1 MAEHDHNPAPKT
13 EAEHQDQGS
22 DRDRDDT
29 APKAA
34 GSGSRPLDQSTVSP
48 QSTQAPQSTVAPQ
61 APQPMGWQAYGIIAF
76 LGGVIIAILGIGWQI
91 WFSVDTA
98 MDPFA
103 WWLIGGALVISV
115 LLGGGLL
122 LLLHYSSRHH
132 DHRVYDADHF
142 QKWHQR

>member
-1 MAEHDHNPAPKT
+1 MPEYDHNPAPKT
-13 EAEHQDQGS
+13 EAEDQDQRS
-22 DRDRDDT
+22 DRDGGDT

-34 GSGSRPLDQSTVSP
+34 GPDSRPLD
-48 QSTQAPQSTVAPQ
+48 QSTVAPQ

-142 QKWHQR
+142 QKWHRR

>member
-1 MAEHDHNPAPKT
+1 MPEHDHNPAPKT
-13 EAEHQDQGS
+13 EAEDQDQRS
-22 DRDRDDT
+22 DRDGDDT

-34 GSGSRPLDQSTVSP
+34 GSVSRPLDQSTVAL
-48 QSTQAPQSTVAPQ
+48 QSTLAPQAPQ

-76 LGGVIIAILGIGWQI
+76 LGGVIVAILGIGWQI

-142 QKWHQR
+142 QKWHRR

>member
-1 MAEHDHNPAPKT
+1 MPEQDQKPTPKT
-13 EAEHQDQGS
+13 KGD
-22 DRDRDDT
+22 DRPSARDGEDT
-29 APKAA
+29 ARTASDTGAHQP
-34 GSGSRPLDQSTVSP
+34 P
-48 QSTQAPQSTVAPQ
+48 QAPQAPQ
-61 APQPMGWQAYGIIAF
+61 APQPMGWQAYGIIAL
-76 LGGVIIAILGIGWQI
+76 LGGVIVAILGIGWQI

-122 LLLHYSSRHH
+122 TLLHYSSRHH

-142 QKWHQR
+142 QKWHRR

>member
-1 MAEHDHNPAPKT
+1 MPEPDQKPTPKT
-13 EAEHQDQGS
+13 QGN
-22 DRDRDDT
+22 DRQSARDGEDT
-29 APKAA
+29 ARTAA
-34 GSGSRPLDQSTVSP
+34 DTGADQTPQSP
-48 QSTQAPQSTVAPQ
+48 QS
-61 APQPMGWQAYGIIAF
+61 PQPMGWQAYGIIAF
-76 LGGVIIAILGIGWQI
+76 LGGVIVAILGIGWQI

-142 QKWHQR
+142 QKWHRR

>member
-1 MAEHDHNPAPKT
+1 MPEHDHNPAPKT
-13 EAEHQDQGS
+13 EAEDQDQRP
-22 DRDRDDT
+22 DRDEDHT
-29 APKAA
+29 VLKAA
-34 GSGSRPLDQSTVSP
+34 GHGSHPLDW
-48 QSTQAPQSTVAPQ
+48 STQAPQS
-61 APQPMGWQAYGIIAF
+61 PQPMGWQAYGIIAF

-142 QKWHQR
+142 QKWHRR

>member
-1 MAEHDHNPAPKT
+1 MPEQDQKPTPKT
-13 EAEHQDQGS
+13 KEDDRQSAQDGE
-22 DRDRDDT
+22 DT
-29 APKAA
+29 ASTAA
-34 GSGSRPLDQSTVSP
+34 DPG
-48 QSTQAPQSTVAPQ
+48 APQPPQ
-61 APQPMGWQAYGIIAF
+61 APQPMGWQAYGIIAL
-76 LGGVIIAILGIGWQI
+76 LGGVIVAILGIGWQI

-122 LLLHYSSRHH
+122 MLLHYSSRHH

-142 QKWHQR
+142 QKWHRR

>member
-1 MAEHDHNPAPKT
+1 MPEQDQKPTPKT
-13 EAEHQDQGS
+13 KGD
-22 DRDRDDT
+22 DRPSARGGEDT
-29 APKAA
+29 ARTAA
-34 GSGSRPLDQSTVSP
+34 DTSAHPPP
-48 QSTQAPQSTVAPQ
+48 QAPQ
-61 APQPMGWQAYGIIAF
+61 APQPMGWQAYGIIAL
-76 LGGVIIAILGIGWQI
+76 LGGVIVAILGIGWQI

-122 LLLHYSSRHH
+122 TLLHYSSRHH

-142 QKWHQR
+142 QKWHRR

>member
-1 MAEHDHNPAPKT
+1 MPEHDQIPTPKT
-13 EAEHQDQGS
+13 KVY
-22 DRDRDDT
+22 DRQSARNGEDT
-29 APKAA
+29 ARTAA
-34 GSGSRPLDQSTVSP
+34 DTSAHQP
-48 QSTQAPQSTVAPQ
+48 PQ
-61 APQPMGWQAYGIIAF
+61 APQPMGWQAYGIIAL
-76 LGGVIIAILGIGWQI
+76 LGGVIVAILGIGWQI

-122 LLLHYSSRHH
+122 MLLHYSSRHH

-142 QKWHQR
+142 QKWHRR

>member
-1 MAEHDHNPAPKT
+1 MPEHDQKPTPKT
-13 EAEHQDQGS
+13 KEDDRQSSQDGE
-22 DRDRDDT
+22 DT
-29 APKAA
+29 ASTAA
-34 GSGSRPLDQSTVSP
+34 DPGAHQP
-48 QSTQAPQSTVAPQ
+48 PQ
-61 APQPMGWQAYGIIAF
+61 APQPMGWQAYGIIAL
-76 LGGVIIAILGIGWQI
+76 LGGVIVAILGIGWQI

-142 QKWHQR
+142 QKWHRR

>member
-1 MAEHDHNPAPKT
+1 MPEYDHNPAPKT
-13 EAEHQDQGS
+13 EAEDQDQRS
-22 DRDRDDT
+22 DRDGDDT

-34 GSGSRPLDQSTVSP
+34 GPDSRPLD
-48 QSTQAPQSTVAPQ
+48 QSTVAPQ

-142 QKWHQR
+142 QKWHRR

>member
-1 MAEHDHNPAPKT
+1 MPEHDHNPAPKT
-13 EAEHQDQGS
+13 EVEDQDQRS
-22 DRDRDDT
+22 DRDGDDT

-34 GSGSRPLDQSTVSP
+34 GPGSRPLDQSTQAP
-48 QSTQAPQSTVAPQ
+48 HSTQVPQ

-142 QKWHQR
+142 QKWHRR

>member
-1 MAEHDHNPAPKT
+1 MPEHDQKPTPKT
-13 EAEHQDQGS
+13 KGD
-22 DRDRDDT
+22 DRQSAREGEDT
-29 APKAA
+29 ARTPADT
-34 GSGSRPLDQSTVSP
+34 GVDQTPQSP
-48 QSTQAPQSTVAPQ
+48 QS
-61 APQPMGWQAYGIIAF
+61 PQPMGWQAHGIIAF
-76 LGGVIIAILGIGWQI
+76 LGGVIVAILGIGWQI

-142 QKWHQR
+142 QKWHRR

>member
-1 MAEHDHNPAPKT
+1 MPEYDHNPPPKT
-13 EAEHQDQGS
+13 EAEDQDQRS
-22 DRDRDDT
+22 DRDGDDT

-34 GSGSRPLDQSTVSP
+34 GPDSRPLD
-48 QSTQAPQSTVAPQ
+48 QSTVAPQ

-142 QKWHQR
+142 QKWHRR

>member
-1 MAEHDHNPAPKT
+1 MPEHDHTPAPKT
-13 EAEHQDQGS
+13 EAEDQDQGS

-34 GSGSRPLDQSTVSP
+34 GSGSRPLDQSTV
-48 QSTQAPQSTVAPQ
+48 APQAPQ

-76 LGGVIIAILGIGWQI
+76 LGGVIVAILGIGWQI

-142 QKWHQR
+142 QKWHRR

>member
-1 MAEHDHNPAPKT
+1 MPEHDQKPTPKT
-13 EAEHQDQGS
+13 KGD
-22 DRDRDDT
+22 DRPSARDGEDT
-29 APKAA
+29 ARTAA
-34 GSGSRPLDQSTVSP
+34 DTSAHPPP
-48 QSTQAPQSTVAPQ
+48 QAPQ
-61 APQPMGWQAYGIIAF
+61 APQPMGWQAYGIIAL
-76 LGGVIIAILGIGWQI
+76 LGGVIVAILGIGWQI

-122 LLLHYSSRHH
+122 TLLHYSSRHH

-142 QKWHQR
+142 QKWHRR

>member
-1 MAEHDHNPAPKT
+1 MPEHDHNPAPKT

-22 DRDRDDT
+22 NRDRDDT
-29 APKAA
+29 APNAG
-34 GSGSRPLDQSTVSP
+34 GSGSHPLDQSTG
-48 QSTQAPQSTVAPQ
+48 APQ

-76 LGGVIIAILGIGWQI
+76 LGGVIIAILGTGWQI

-142 QKWHQR
+142 QKWHRR

>member
-1 MAEHDHNPAPKT
+1 MPEQDQKPTPKT
-13 EAEHQDQGS
+13 KED
-22 DRDRDDT
+22 DRPSARDGEDT
-29 APKAA
+29 ARTAA
-34 GSGSRPLDQSTVSP
+34 DTRAHPPP
-48 QSTQAPQSTVAPQ
+48 QAPQ
-61 APQPMGWQAYGIIAF
+61 APQPMGWQAYGIIAL
-76 LGGVIIAILGIGWQI
+76 LGGVIVAILGIGWQI

-142 QKWHQR
+142 QKWHRR